1 MGTWTNSGFIAQ
13 DVAYYKSQLQT
24 IFQNAYGNDFNI
36 TDETLPQNIVIQELA
51 ELLANSDADGIEVL
65 SQLNPNTISGI
76 WLDIVGII
84 RGLPRDTGH
93 KQKITVLITSTGS
106 SVPYSIPS
114 AQEFTVYETGEI
126 FVTDSLKQISSTT
139 ATVELEFDSTGN
151 SATQIGYHL
160 STEGLPGIVSI
171 EVTGLIAGTDAESD
185 LDYRSRLNNTASV
198 ATETLQYVLNQISL
212 VQGVRSVGV
221 EYNDTASELDGIPA
235 YCTEFIVM
243 PSVDVTEE
251 ALPTWKNNVAKAIL
265 WNKTP
270 GAPTHG
276 NTTVTGVVDPFGSS
290 KTVNFTIPTSIN
302 LEIDIQI
309 ATREEQPY
317 LDTSNVGQITTN
329 IANYI
334 NNLGTG
340 VDVSMSRIFQ
350 IVLND
355 ANFDISTFKIR
366 KVGDANWLTNQN
378 YPIDVRECAEID
390 VANIKIGA

>member
-106 SVPYSIPS
+106 SVPYSIPA

-139 ATVELEFDSTGN
+139 TTVELEFGSTGN

-185 LDYRSRLNNTASV
+185 LDYRSRLNSSASV

-221 EYNDTASELDGIPA
+221 EYNDTASEMDGIPA

-243 PSVDVTEE
+243 PSTSVTPE
-251 ALPTWKNNVAKAIL
+251 ALPSWKDSVATAIL

-276 NTTVTGVVDPFGSS
+276 NTTCTVTDPFGSS
-290 KTVNFTIPTSIN
+290 KTVYFTIPTSIN
-302 LEIDIQI
+302 LEIEIQI
-309 ATREEQPY
+309 STREEQPY
-317 LDTSNVGQITTN
+317 LDTSNVGTIKTN
-329 IANYI
+329 IASYI

-366 KVGDANWLTNQN
+366 KIGDANWLTNQN
-378 YPIDVRECAEID
+378 YPIDIRECAEID